1 MDEPARLHTS
11 EPRDALKLGV
21 ALIPSTGTVHV
32 QPLAGTTGHRLRPSQ
47 KFTTQKG
54 TRASSLSSGEY
65 ESFIRNVLGRLKRGV
80 QHFIIHDREP
90 AHRGIRV
97 RQLIE
102 RAVHTAILLPPRSP
116 DMDPLDY
123 AVFDQAKNW
132 LAKER
137 PSHATSWEKR
147 VRGLLAYV
155 NRLDPVRLVAGY
167 GARLAKVLTR
177 KGGRI
182 E

>member
-32 QPLAGTTGHRLRPSQ
+32 QPLTGTTGHKLRPSR
-47 KFTTQKG
+47 KFTTQRG
-54 TRASSLSSGEY
+54 RRASSLSGGEY
-65 ESFIRNVLGRLKRGV
+65 VSFIRNVLGRLKRGV
-80 QHFIIHDREP
+80 QHYIIHDREP
-90 AHRGIRV
+90 AHRGTAV
-97 RQLIE
+97 RQIIE
-102 RAVHTAILLPPRSP
+102 RAGHVPVLLPPRSP
-116 DMDPLDY
+116 DLDPLDY

-132 LAKER
+132 LARER
-137 PSHATSWEKR
+137 PPCATSWEKR

-155 NRLDPVRLVAGY
+155 NNLDPARLVAGY
-167 GARLAKVLTR
+167 GARLAKVLSK